1 MQDAS
6 QDPRVLPDDKL
17 PPGLHLALLPAA
29 RKTTTP
35 EEESRTN
42 AAVQSL
48 QTSPRE
54 DTVSKS
60 GTEPGTYCDGS
71 HQCQSGGTRR
81 QAQVRACQTKE
92 DELEKGAIQECRPV
106 VRVVRLVR
114 E

>member
-29 RKTTTP
+29 RQAPPP
-35 EEESRTN
+35 EKESRTD
-42 AAVQSL
+42 AAVSGL

-54 DTVSKS
+54 NAISKS
-60 GTEPGTYCDGS
+60 GTEPGTYGPC
-71 HQCQSGGTRR
+71 QRQSGDTRC
-81 QAQVRACQTKE
+81 QAQVGACQTE
-92 DELEKGAIQECRPV
+92 ENELKKGVIQKCRPV